1 MLFFLTSQPLWLSG
15 ALLVGL
21 TTLMAV
27 LGPALVRRCVSL
39 EKLHTNNEVAGFK
52 FATVGVL
59 YAVFLA
65 FAIIVVW
72 QKFSDAETTVAKEAG
87 AASTLYHLSRGLD
100 ETQGAALRAAVTNYL
115 KVVITQEWPAME
127 SGAAS
132 ASARDAL
139 QAIYTALLQNRS
151 ATQQD
156 TALTSEI
163 FYQLDELTQARR
175 ARLLAAEGA
184 VPGIVWVVLFGG
196 AFLTLGFALFFGAP
210 NLRAQMIMMAILSAL
225 IFSELLIV
233 VAIDRPFTGSVKVNA
248 EALTEVLADL
258 GS

>member
-1 MLFFLTSQPLWLSG
+1 MRRY
-15 ALLVGL
+15 VG
-21 TTLMAV
+21 
-27 LGPALVRRCVSL
+27 L
-39 EKLHTNNEVAGFK
+39 EKLKTNNEVAGFK

-72 QKFSDAETTVAKEAG
+72 QKYSDAESTVAKEAG
-87 AASTLYHLSRGLD
+87 AASTVYHLSWGLS
-100 ETQGAALRAAVTNYL
+100 EGQGNALRTALTNYL
-115 KVVITQEWPAME
+115 TVVTSEEWPAME
-127 SGAAS
+127 RGERSN
-132 ASARDAL
+132 SARQAL
-139 QAIYTALLQNRS
+139 QAIYVAILQDKV
-151 ATQQD
+151 AVQQN

-184 VPGIVWVVLFGG
+184 VPSIVWVVLFGG
-196 AFLTLGFALFFGAP
+196 AILTIAFALFFGAP
-210 NLRAQMIMMAILSAL
+210 NLRAQMVMMAILSAL

-233 VAIDRPFTGSVKVNA
+233 VAIDRPFTGTVKVGP
-248 EALTEVLADL
+248 EALREVLADF

>member
-1 MLFFLTSQPLWLSG
+1 MLFFLTSQSLWVSG
-15 ALLVGL
+15 AILVGL
-21 TTLMAV
+21 TTLVAT
-27 LGPALVRRCVSL
+27 LGPALVRRYVGL
-39 EKLHTNNEVAGFK
+39 ERLRTNNEVAGFK

-72 QKFSDAETTVAKEAG
+72 QKYSDAESTVAKEAG
-87 AASTLYHLSRGLD
+87 AAATIYHLSHGLG
-100 ETQGAALRAAVTNYL
+100 EVPGGALRAAVTNYL
-115 KVVITQEWPAME
+115 KVVISEEWSDMDRGGTSRPA
-127 SGAAS
+127 
-132 ASARDAL
+132 RQAL
-139 QAIYTALLQNRS
+139 QAIYMALLQARS
-151 ATQQD
+151 VGQQD

-184 VPGIVWVVLFGG
+184 VPGVVWVVLFGG
-196 AFLTLGFALFFGAP
+196 AFLTIGFALFFGTP
-210 NLRAQMIMMAILSAL
+210 NLRAQMVMMAVLSAL

-233 VAIDRPFTGSVKVNA
+233 VAIDRPFTGTVKVGPG
-248 EALTEVLADL
+248 ALAEVLADL

>member
-1 MLFFLTSQPLWLSG
+1 MLLFLTSQPLWVSG
-15 ALLVGL
+15 LILVGL
-21 TTLMAV
+21 TTLIAV
-27 LGPALVRRCVSL
+27 LGSALMRRYVGL
-39 EKLHTNNEVAGFK
+39 EKLKANNEVAGFK

-72 QKFSDAETTVAKEAG
+72 QKYSDAESTVAKEAG
-87 AASTLYHLSRGLD
+87 AASTVYHLSRGLG
-100 ETQGAALRAAVTNYL
+100 ETQGDALRAALSNYL
-115 KVVITQEWPAME
+115 TVVISDEWPAME
-127 SGAAS
+127 RGGRSN
-132 ASARDAL
+132 SARRAL
-139 QAIYTALLQNRS
+139 QTIYITMLQAKTA
-151 ATQQD
+151 APQD

-184 VPGIVWVVLFGG
+184 VPGVVWVVLFGG
-196 AFLTLGFALFFGAP
+196 ALLTVGFALFFGAP

-233 VAIDRPFTGSVKVNA
+233 VAIDRPFTGTVKVGP
-248 EALTEVLADL
+248 EALSEVMADA